1 MPGIQAIHNQVVAH
15 SDAVFGEELQQLEE
29 RVAWWRERTEAGRPV
44 LVVEDERGVAG
55 FGSYAQFRPWPGYRD
70 TVEHTVH
77 VREDAR
83 RKGIGRALVLTLI
96 EHARKEGLHVMVA
109 GVDGANAPSVAL
121 HESMGFQQVAR
132 MPEVGIKHGR
142 RLDLV
147 LLQVRLD

>member
-1 MPGIQAIHNQVVAH
+1 MPGIMAIHNQVVAH
-15 SDAVFGEELQQLEE
+15 SDAIFGEELQQLEE
-29 RVAWWRERTEAGRPV
+29 RTAWWREREAAGLPV

-55 FGSYAQFRPWPGYRD
+55 FGSYAQFRPWSGYRD

-83 RKGIGRALVLTLI
+83 RRGIGRSLVLTLI
-96 EHARKEGLHVMVA
+96 ERARAQGLHVMVA
-109 GVDGANAPSVAL
+109 GVDGANDASVAL
-121 HESMGFQQVAR
+121 HESLGFLQVAR
-132 MPEVGIKHGR
+132 MPEVAIKHGR